1 MTIDQKGST
10 FEIKAK
16 IVQLPRRTFSF
27 SVIKDVPFPILTWKV
42 QK

>member
-16 IVQLPRRTFSF
+16 IVQLPRTFSF